1 MTKLKYFQFVVAI
14 TLCFAVSAPAKAYD
28 WAITT
33 KVTSIEASYMPD
45 SLLFKVAGAGGSGA
59 AGQLLGWNRKGS
71 TDALKQSNA
80 TSVYALLLTALV
92 NNRNIVIYGNNT
104 GCTVDFIY
112 IE

>member
-1 MTKLKYFQFVVAI
+1 MRKLRYFQFFVAI
-14 TLCFAVSAPAKAYD
+14 SSCFAMSVPAMAYD

-45 SLLFKVAGAGGSGA
+45 SLPFKVAGAGGSCA
-59 AGQLLGWNRKGS
+59 AGQLLTWNRKGS

-92 NNRNIVIYGNNT
+92 NNRNIIVYGNNT

-112 IE
+112 TE